1 MNKDF
6 GEEVTARIGQIQEIL
21 EKYLPKEEGNQKT
34 VIEAMNYSVRAGGK
48 RLRPMLMWETYRMFG
63 GRSQVIEPFMAA
75 IEMIHT
81 YSLVHDDLPAMD
93 NDEFRRGK
101 KTTHAQYGEAMG
113 ILAGDGL
120 LNYAFETAAGA
131 FEIEPGNMQIGKAIS
146 VLAGKA
152 GIHGMLG
159 GQCVDVESEGKAV
172 TEETLRFIY
181 RLKTGALLEA
191 SMLIGAILA
200 GATQSEQQ
208 KVEQAAG
215 ELGLAFQIQD
225 DILDVIST
233 TEDLGKPV
241 GSDEKNHKTTWATL
255 FGIERAKQEVEEL
268 SKHSVTLIDTLV
280 VKNEFLTTLMLD
292 LIHRKK

>member
-191 SMLIGAILA
+191 SMLIGALLA